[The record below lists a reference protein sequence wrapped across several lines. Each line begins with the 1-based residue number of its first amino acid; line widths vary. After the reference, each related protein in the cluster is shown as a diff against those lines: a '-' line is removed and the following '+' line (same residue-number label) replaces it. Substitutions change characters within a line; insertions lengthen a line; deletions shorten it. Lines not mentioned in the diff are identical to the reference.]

1 MISAGLSPHAYG
13 PSIWIS
19 EIISFVLQSSHL
31 EDSESA
37 ALLCCECEDSEI
49 FSDSNVRRYLSFYSL
64 LVIQVKAFRVNL
76 ALQSS

>member
-1 MISAGLSPHAYG
+1 MISSGLSPHAYG

-64 LVIQVKAFRVNL
+64 LVIQSKFG
-76 ALQSS
+76 SSEQLR